1 MTTET
6 IRLAAVDDHPVVV
19 EGIAAILTRLGPEF
33 EWLGAASSYDSL
45 RTLVE
50 SSPVAPDVVLYD
62 LHLHDDST
70 SGDGIAWL
78 AEQDIRSVILTSD
91 IRPIPIRDAVT
102 AGAQGVILKSDAPES
117 IIDVLRQVHA
127 GDFAVSS
134 ELAHLLVNDDRMAP
148 HLAKR
153 EREAL
158 ELLESGLPRKVIGS
172 KMDPPIAM
180 STVVTYLNRICARYR
195 DLGRPVN
202 GPADALRAAAAD
214 GYLDPPEPDLDL

>member
-33 EWLGAASSYDSL
+33 EWLGSASSYDTL
-45 RTLVE
+45 RALLE

-102 AGAQGVILKSDAPES
+102 AGAQGVILKSDAPEA

-134 ELAHLLVNDDRMAP
+134 ELAHCWSTTTAWLRIWP
-148 HLAKR
+148 
-153 EREAL
+153 
-158 ELLESGLPRKVIGS
+158 SGSVKSLSYSKAASPARSSAAGWTRPSRCPRS
-172 KMDPPIAM
+172 
-180 STVVTYLNRICARYR
+180 
-195 DLGRPVN
+195 
-202 GPADALRAAAAD
+202 
-214 GYLDPPEPDLDL
+214 